1 MTLDPNPLEQ
11 NVEAPDDITSHV
23 LAHVLDTNKFEGRDQ
38 TQRTKDKCSA
48 EREAILLSQVQEVEN
63 GTHPE
68 LVRKLKMLEEEKNE
82 KLWLI
87 RVWQTYEHQC
97 IRNRTLSQEKQA
109 EEESLQEQRE
119 MKEKLINRCL
129 GEQKKLEERSTNS
142 EQRSTRR
149 TLRRRLSTRD
159 IPTEGDLDDITAVSE
174 LKLCLNDREIRDDLG
189 MMLKY
194 QTQQ

>member
-1 MTLDPNPLEQ
+1 MTLDPLEQ
-11 NVEAPDDITSHV
+11 NIEATDEITSHV
-23 LAHVLDTNKFEGRDQ
+23 HEHVLDTKKIEARDL
-38 TQRTKDKCSA
+38 TQRTKEKCIA

-87 RVWQTYEHQC
+87 RVWQNYEHQC
-97 IRNRTLSQEKQA
+97 IRNRTVAQEKQA

-129 GEQKKLEERSTNS
+129 GEQKKLEERATNS

-149 TLRRRLSTRD
+149 TLRRRLNTRD